1 MFVLNIKITQ
11 MENTTNQNLLNK
23 QLQRHQILFDEFTQL
38 RYDDKDFQN
47 QYNEDEFYKWC
58 KDYNLI

>member
-1 MFVLNIKITQ
+1 
-11 MENTTNQNLLNK
+11 MENRKHQVLLNK